1 MNAVDVQIHETQTV
15 KLLEMDEAKRRSDL
29 VEKLRS
35 EMEQELEQKRL
46 ELAAEHEAITIE
58 LKAENAVRIEK
69 LKLDFRMEASVCKL
83 SQENFDFY
91 CTK

>member
-1 MNAVDVQIHETQTV
+1 
-15 KLLEMDEAKRRSDL
+15 L

-35 EMEQELEQKRL
+35 KMEQDLEQKRL
-46 ELAAEHEAITIE
+46 ELAAEPEAITIE

-83 SQENFDFY
+83 S
-91 CTK
+91 